1 MHEVNAS
8 YDSGSM
14 EAGDANT
21 GVSPSDKFTEC
32 FQQVAINAET
42 VSKTYNFKTYM
53 FIYNKLGRFILRV
66 SIEVLCSSYGL
77 DYG

>member
-21 GVSPSDKFTEC
+21 GVSPSDKLTEC
-32 FQQVAINAET
+32 F
-42 VSKTYNFKTYM
+42 
-53 FIYNKLGRFILRV
+53 
-66 SIEVLCSSYGL
+66 
-77 DYG
+77 